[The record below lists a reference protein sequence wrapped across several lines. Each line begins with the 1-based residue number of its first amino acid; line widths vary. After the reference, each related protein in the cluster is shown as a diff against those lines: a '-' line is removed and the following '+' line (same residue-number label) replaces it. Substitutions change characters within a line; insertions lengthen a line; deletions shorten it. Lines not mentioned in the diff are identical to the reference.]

1 MHEVL
6 NNKRMWELKKIK
18 KYYYNFVSDRKK
30 NVIYLGLIYTS
41 KSS

>member
-6 NNKRMWELKKIK
+6 NNKRMWELKIK
-18 KYYYNFVSDRKK
+18 NIIIISFRIEK

>member
-6 NNKRMWELKKIK
+6 NNKRMWELKKNK

-30 NVIYLGLIYTS
+30 KRNMFRINIH
-41 KSS
+41 